1 MPGLGYRDEARVKV
15 NTTDSYDGVL
25 LYLIF
30 LRFYL
35 FIHERHRESGRDIDR
50 EVGSP
55 QSPMWDSIPGPGP
68 RPEPRQVLNRR
79 ATQASLLQLFKM

>member
-35 FIHERHRESGRDIDR
+35 FIHERHRESGRDIGR
-50 EVGSP
+50 GRSRLP
-55 QSPMWDSIPGPGP
+55 AGNLMWDSIPGPP
-68 RPEPRQVLNRR
+68 DYDLSRRQMLNH
-79 ATQASLLQLFKM
+79 